1 MTVGC
6 PAFDVTSVPASL
18 SACCGPFS
26 DYSGLL
32 IATLTGC
39 PEGYGASSS
48 YIGTVAEPQFD
59 FADFYCC
66 PTYVQ
71 G

>member
-6 PAFDVTSVPASL
+6 PALDVTSVPTSL

-39 PEGYGASSS
+39 PEGYGLVSSH
-48 YIGTVAEPQFD
+48 IATVPDPQLD
-59 FADFYCC
+59 FTDFWCC
-66 PTYVQ
+66 PT
-71 G
+71 